1 MIFRLLLAMM
11 MLAVQCTVA
20 LADVPPRKGNCTTGD
35 ESNFTLAAVA
45 LVTAAL
51 LGLRIFWRWRLGRA

>member
-1 MIFRLLLAMM
+1 MM